1 MYLTG
6 EVDLPQQVVDAHVE
20 GNLVL
25 FVGAGASM
33 DSPSNLPTFTELA
46 RQVARKRLMRD
57 AVIAD
62 FGTESD
68 TLLGHLSRDGAPVH
82 ALVAEILGNPQ
93 SLPNDNHKAIVQIAA
108 TSRVPRIV
116 TSNFDDHLACAARD
130 ARIELGTKYTAPA
143 LPLGREFSGLVH
155 LHGSLEGA
163 SEEMV

>member
-68 TLLGHLSRDGAPVH
+68 TLLGHLSRDG
-82 ALVAEILGNPQ
+82 G
-93 SLPNDNHKAIVQIAA
+93 DCCR
-108 TSRVPRIV
+108 T
-116 TSNFDDHLACAARD
+116 
-130 ARIELGTKYTAPA
+130 G
-143 LPLGREFSGLVH
+143 
-155 LHGSLEGA
+155 
-163 SEEMV
+163 